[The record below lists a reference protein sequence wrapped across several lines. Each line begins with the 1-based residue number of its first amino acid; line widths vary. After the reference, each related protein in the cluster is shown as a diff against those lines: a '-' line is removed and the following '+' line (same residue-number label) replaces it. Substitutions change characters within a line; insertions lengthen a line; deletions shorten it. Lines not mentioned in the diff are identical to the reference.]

1 VTVTVN
7 EVYEAVNDREA
18 VMDFL
23 DAHPDA
29 EFPANDPCGCIF
41 HAYLAKRFGI
51 DALIYY
57 DEITIVLSQ
66 DSDYVTISGSFASD
80 VQREWTRMTALK
92 YGDEVRDGTMYTD
105 DGDPIVLTG
114 KEALDV
120 VERMD
125 YETRR

>member
-1 VTVTVN
+1 MTVTVN

-18 VMDFL
+18 VMGFL
-23 DAHPDA
+23 DAYADT

-41 HAYLAKRFGI
+41 HAYLDKRFGI